1 MVDSHAA
8 LRNHQMNENVYFTSL
23 VPFPPVNPVNM
34 SGEGRSLNYGAFM
47 PAW

>member
-8 LRNHQMNENVYFTSL
+8 LRHHQMNENVYFTSL

-34 SGEGRSLNYGAFM
+34 AGEGRSLNYGAFK